1 MMGHGGARVCTDS
14 FLCCFHPSLVP
25 QEATSVWGWGQPSP
39 AHVHSCGKRRGLMT
53 VVGVGQATDLCT
65 RALVCDDK
73 PTLCPPE
80 AAVLVWRLPLWPFEV
95 HILPI
100 PAEMVLLALS
110 THCSL
115 FFLSP
120 FLCTEPLI
128 SVGG

>member
-14 FLCCFHPSLVP
+14 SSPVFILLSSLRRP
-25 QEATSVWGWGQPSP
+25 CQCGDGASP
-39 AHVHSCGKRRGLMT
+39 AHVHSCEKRRGLMT

-65 RALVCDDK
+65 RALVCGDK